1 MLSLGEVTK
10 AFGFHHEMIRWC
22 TLHTLHLG
30 VVNWAAGSAFHM
42 LLSQDSEFF
51 LDRSMLNSMNVNLG
65 GFPYICQPS
74 SRKMYGVAVL
84 GVWTNDSWKPTG
96 SSTSGPSN
104 TKSSPF
110 PEYKFMCIS
119 YIKFHHC
126 YANLGIP
133 NHASTRSTLDLWT
146 TIPT

>member
-1 MLSLGEVTK
+1 
-10 AFGFHHEMIRWC
+10 MIRWC

-51 LDRSMLNSMNVNLG
+51 FGKIDVTFYECKPWWVSL
-65 GFPYICQPS
+65 CQPG
-74 SRKMYGVAVL
+74 SRKMYGVAVPR
-84 GVWTNDSWKPTG
+84 VWTNDSWKLTG
-96 SSTSGPSN
+96 SSISGPSN

-146 TIPT
+146 TILT